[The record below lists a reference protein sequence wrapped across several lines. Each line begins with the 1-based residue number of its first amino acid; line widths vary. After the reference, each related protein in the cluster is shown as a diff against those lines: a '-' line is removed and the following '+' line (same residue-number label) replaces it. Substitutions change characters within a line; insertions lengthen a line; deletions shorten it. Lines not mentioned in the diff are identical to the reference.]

1 MNLYGFFYKTL
12 RRIVAG
18 PLYRMTVTGAE
29 NVPAEGPVVLCCNH
43 TAMMDVLALSS
54 STPRQIRF
62 MAKKELFSVPFVGK
76 LVAACGAFP
85 VDRAGMDVGA
95 VKKAI
100 GILSQGEIMGIFPQ
114 GTRCP
119 GVHPGQTYD
128 KLHGGMAMVAVRA
141 KAAIVPVCIETD
153 CHKLKL
159 FYGNIAGIE
168 HRVKHCFNHLVLNK
182 IKCNVVCDISRR
194 NEENNE
200 AKENY
205 NNLFPLFHDLD
216 TPQFTGL

>member
-12 RRIVAG
+12 RRIIAG

-76 LVAACGAFP
+76 LVATCGAFP

-95 VKKAI
+95 LKKAI

-159 FYGNIAGIE
+159 FHKTRVRYGKPMLYEEYAAAGTGKDRYMEITKE
-168 HRVKHCFNHLVLNK
+168 AFDRVVALY
-182 IKCNVVCDISRR
+182 DEGRT
-194 NEENNE
+194 E
-200 AKENY
+200 A
-205 NNLFPLFHDLD
+205 
-216 TPQFTGL
+216 

>member
-12 RRIVAG
+12 RRIIAG

-29 NVPAEGPVVLCCNH
+29 NVPKDGPVILCANH

-95 VKKAI
+95 IKKAI
-100 GILSQGEIMGIFPQ
+100 SILSQGEIMGIFPQ

-119 GVHPGQTYD
+119 RVHPKETYD
-128 KLHGGMAMVAVRA
+128 KLHGGIAMVAVRS
-141 KAAIVPVCIETD
+141 KATIVPVCIETD
-153 CHKLKL
+153 DHKLKL
-159 FYGNIAGIE
+159 FKKTRVRYGKPIPFEEYTAEGTGKERYLDIARMAFDRVIE
-168 HRVKHCFNHLVLNK
+168 LYDEGSSK
-182 IKCNVVCDISRR
+182 
-194 NEENNE
+194 
-200 AKENY
+200 A
-205 NNLFPLFHDLD
+205 
-216 TPQFTGL
+216 